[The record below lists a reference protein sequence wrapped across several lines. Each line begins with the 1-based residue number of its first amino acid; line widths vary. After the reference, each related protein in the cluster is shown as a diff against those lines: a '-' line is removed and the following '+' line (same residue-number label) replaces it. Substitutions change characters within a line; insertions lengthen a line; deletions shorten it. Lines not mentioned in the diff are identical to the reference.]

1 MSTLDI
7 RDLTVHIGESAVV
20 SDVSFRLERG
30 ARVGLIGE
38 SGSGKSLTAL
48 AIMGL
53 LPEEGRAT
61 GDIDLSG
68 QSIGALSERRL
79 ARLRG
84 SQMAM
89 VFQEPMTALD
99 PVMRAGRQVA
109 EVIRQHRDVGRR
121 EANRAAVE
129 MLRMV
134 ELPEPE
140 AIAARY
146 PHQLSG
152 GQRQR
157 VVLAMALAN
166 EPALLICDEPTTALD
181 VTVQARMLGLISRL
195 VSKRDTALLFISHD
209 LAVVSDICESV
220 LVMYGGRIVESGPV
234 AEVFTAPR
242 HPYTHGLLAAS
253 DLAEATPGAALRTI
267 PGSVPGLGEF
277 PVGCVF
283 RNRCDRSLDGCA
295 ELPPLVA
302 TGERSLAC
310 INPVPTR

>member
-1 MSTLDI
+1 
-7 RDLTVHIGESAVV
+7 
-20 SDVSFRLERG
+20 
-30 ARVGLIGE
+30 
-38 SGSGKSLTAL
+38 
-48 AIMGL
+48 
-53 LPEEGRAT
+53 
-61 GDIDLSG
+61 
-68 QSIGALSERRL
+68 L

-84 SQMAM
+84 SQLAM

-109 EVIRQHRDVGRR
+109 EVVRRHRNVGRR
-121 EANRAAVE
+121 QARRAAVE

-195 VSKRDTALLFISHD
+195 VSERDTALLFISHD

-234 AEVFTAPR
+234 ASVFTAPR
-242 HPYTHGLLAAS
+242 HPYTYGLLAAS
-253 DLAEATPGAALRTI
+253 DLAEATPGAELRTI

-277 PVGCVF
+277 PAGCVF

-302 TGERSLAC
+302 AGDRTLAC